1 MIHLALIGVGKW
13 GTNYLKSVELIRDCR
28 IVATYTRNYRQILK
42 NSNID
47 GVIIATPSETHYEVT
62 RFFLEKNYNLL
73 IEKPLVTSYRHAKE
87 LESMYL
93 KSTSVVHVGHNY
105 LFHPEFMKLSNE
117 KLKYL
122 HFHIGGYGP
131 FRESTALWDWGP
143 HAVSM
148 CLTLMG
154 KEPERVTAWGNRMSK
169 DADIIYA
176 KLDYK
181 EDFSA
186 FITTGR
192 MMPEKTRNISLVST
206 KKRMSVLLKDVNVLE
221 RQLQYFIDAV
231 RKKQR
236 NDKNFFLGVRVVKI
250 LHHLEQSLIH
260 NGRTIEVTS

>member
-1 MIHLALIGVGKW
+1 MMHLALIGVGKW
-13 GTNYLKSVELIRDCR
+13 GTNYLRSVELIRDCR
-28 IVATYTRNYRQILK
+28 IVATYTRNYQQILK
-42 NSNID
+42 NSKID
-47 GVIIATPSETHYEVT
+47 GVIIATPSETHYEIT

-87 LESMYL
+87 LEKLYL
-93 KSTSVVHVGHNY
+93 KSTSVVNVGHNY
-105 LFHPEFMKLSNE
+105 LFYPEFMKLSNE
-117 KLKYL
+117 NLQYL
-122 HFHIGGYGP
+122 DFHIGGYGP

-154 KEPERVTAWGNRMSK
+154 KEPWRVTAWGNRMSK

-181 EDFSA
+181 GNFSA

-192 MMPEKTRNISLVST
+192 MMPEKTRNISFVST
-206 KKRMSVLLKDVNVLE
+206 KKRMNITLKDVNVLE
-221 RQLQYFIDAV
+221 SQLQYFVDAI

-236 NDKNFFLGVRVVKI
+236 NGKNFLLGVRVVKI

-260 NGRTIEVTS
+260 NGKTIEITS